1 MEGEQEARAE
11 VYRYRCPLYT
21 DGYPSFKPVDTVK
34 QADGRYRKVYEKTP
48 ATAYRRLLESP
59 EVSEESKAELMRR
72 KGEQNPVVLNTQIP
86 EAVERLLKLNREK
99 ARMKQ
104 TSGQEWEQAET
115 V

>member
-72 KGEQNPVVLNTQIP
+72 KGGQNPVRLNQ
-86 EAVERLLKLNREK
+86 AVERLLKLNREK
-99 ARMKQ
+99 TRMKPA
-104 TSGQEWEQAET
+104 SGQEGEPAEA